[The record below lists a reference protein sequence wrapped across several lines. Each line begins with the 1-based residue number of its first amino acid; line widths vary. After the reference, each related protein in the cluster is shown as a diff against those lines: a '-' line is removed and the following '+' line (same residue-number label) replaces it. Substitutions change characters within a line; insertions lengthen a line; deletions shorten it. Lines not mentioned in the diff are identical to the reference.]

1 MDGILRAENYPE
13 FAELKEAV
21 DGGKSCVVFSSTEF
35 AKYHLTA
42 TLGRPFLYIAPDMTE
57 ARRAARALSEF
68 FGREVVY
75 IPEREDPLKPVAPVS
90 NATKKERIAA
100 LGALIDGSAAGAVVT
115 VEGALQFLPARTEY
129 AELFI
134 NVKTGADYDRDG
146 LAERLVAAGYRRE
159 ETAEREGVFSVR
171 GDRLEVW
178 SFDAPAP
185 VRIEFFGDEVESI
198 KEFAPDTR
206 LSYKSLDGI
215 TVSPAI
221 DFLVSRNHIESTLK
235 RILTKQRLAKKRMS
249 EILQNMVDLIQGG
262 ANAGALY
269 YIAPLV
275 SGGLS
280 TVFDYLPKRSLVVFS
295 DVKACDDRLRL
306 FLNNYYGRVK
316 SFTDAGEA
324 YSEQR
329 ASLMTR
335 EELYSRAM
343 GFVKLG
349 FGLIT
354 ASCPAFSPEAVFSIK
369 SLAVPKYTLN
379 RAALLADLGN
389 YAINGAT
396 VVIYAGSSFTAERL
410 SKDLTDEGLAVPV
423 KEVPE
428 RGALTIVSAEL
439 SHGFVYPKQKLV
451 VIGTGDIVRKTEV
464 RDKPSKKK
472 REDFIVPKEGE
483 YVVHERYGIGISE
496 GVKSVETSTGVK
508 DFFVILYKDQD
519 RLYVPT
525 DQMDLVDRWSGSGT
539 PTIYR
544 LGGREFERLKER
556 VRESAKKMAID
567 LLKLYERRERASGFK
582 YSPDTPFQKELED
595 SFEFEET
602 ADQLAAVADI
612 KEDMESGRVMDRLL
626 AGDVGYGK
634 TEVAIRAMFKT
645 VWDGKQAALLA
656 PTTILAQQHYNVIS
670 ARLNRFG
677 IKTVILSRF
686 QSDAEIKK
694 AVKSIASGEAQIV
707 VATHRILSKDIT
719 FKDLGLLVLDEEQ
732 RFGVEH
738 KEKLKTMKTNVNVL
752 TMSATPIPRTLHMA
766 LVGIRDISVL
776 SEPPKNR
783 LPVET
788 YVTEYSDSLAVD
800 AIKREV
806 SRDGQVFVLFND
818 TKRIES
824 YYRRLQELLPDV
836 PMIYAHGQMDSSD
849 LDNRIRLFY
858 EKEARVMISTTI
870 IENGIDIPDANT
882 LIVLDADRLGLSS
895 LYQLKGRVGRSRT
908 LAYAYFTVPENK
920 VVTGDAEK
928 RLAALLECTE
938 LGSGFKLA
946 ERDLEIRGA
955 GNVLGR
961 EQHGNMEKVGYD
973 LYMRLVKESVAEA
986 RGETACSARDVDVNI
1001 EGDCTVPK
1009 DYITDADGRI
1019 TALKRAAALSTREER
1034 LEYIKELTDVYG
1046 TVPESVLNLVDKGFI
1061 KNAAQKLGIKTV
1073 TVGKTSSV
1081 EFYGTDVLSNP
1092 SFMDAVSENAE
1103 NLTLSFGKI
1112 PYIIFRLGDRTK
1124 RERIRFVRG
1133 FLERSLG

>member
-1 MDGILRAENYPE
+1 MDDILRPENYPDLAE
-13 FAELKEAV
+13 FKKAV
-21 DGGKSCVVFSSTEF
+21 DDAKSCVVFSSTEY
-35 AKYHLTA
+35 AKYHMTA
-42 TLGRPFLYIAPDMTE
+42 MLGRPFLFIAPDMTE

-68 FGREVVY
+68 TGREVVY

-100 LGALIDGSAAGAVVT
+100 LGALLDGRAFGAVTT
-115 VEGALQFLPARTEY
+115 VEGALQYLPPKTEY
-129 AELFI
+129 AELFQT
-134 NVKTGADYDRDG
+134 VKTGRDYDRDG
-146 LAERLVAAGYRRE
+146 LCEKLVAAGYRRE
-159 ETAEREGVFSVR
+159 DTAEREGVFTAR
-171 GDRLEVW
+171 GDRIEVW
-178 SFDAPAP
+178 SYDAPAP

-198 KEFAPDTR
+198 KEFAPDTK
-206 LSYKSLDGI
+206 LSYKTLDSI
-215 TVSPAI
+215 TLSPAI
-221 DFLVSRNHIESTLK
+221 DFLVPRNKEENTLK
-235 RILTKQRLAKKRMS
+235 RVLSKQRLAKKRMA
-249 EILQNMVDLIQGG
+249 EVLQSMVDAITLGS
-262 ANAGALY
+262 NTGALY
-269 YIAPLV
+269 YIAPLI

-280 TVFDYLPKRSLVVFS
+280 TVFDYISGRAVVVYS

-329 ASLMTR
+329 ASLLNR
-335 EELYSRAM
+335 EELYQRAT
-343 GFVKLG
+343 GFVKVG

-354 ASCPAFSPEAVFSIK
+354 SSCPAFLPEAVFSIK
-369 SLAVPKYTLN
+369 SLAVPRYTLN
-379 RAALLADLGN
+379 RAMLFADLKN
-389 YAINGAT
+389 YAVNGAT
-396 VVIYAGSSFTAERL
+396 VAIYAGSAFTAERL
-410 SKDLTDEGLAVPV
+410 SKDLMEEGLAVPV
-423 KEVPE
+423 KDAPE
-428 RGALTIVSAEL
+428 HGALTIVSAEL
-439 SHGFVYPKQKLV
+439 SHGFIYPKEKLV
-451 VIGTGDIVRKTEV
+451 VIGTGDVVRKTEV
-464 RDKPSKKK
+464 RDKPSRKK
-472 REDFIVPKEGE
+472 RENFIVPKVGE

-496 GVKSVETSTGVK
+496 GIKSVETSSGVK
-508 DFFVILYKDQD
+508 DFFIILYKDQD

-556 VRESAKKMAID
+556 VKESAKKMAID
-567 LLKLYERRERASGFK
+567 LLKLYERRERATGFK

-602 ADQLAAVADI
+602 SDQLSAIADI

-656 PTTILAQQHYNVIS
+656 PTTILAQQHYNNIS

-677 IKTVILSRF
+677 IKTVLLSRF
-686 QSDAEIKK
+686 QTDAEIKE
-694 AVKSIASGEAQIV
+694 AVEKIASGEAQIT
-707 VATHRILSKDIT
+707 VATHRLLSKDIA

-776 SEPPKNR
+776 AEPPKNR

-818 TKRIES
+818 TKRIVG
-824 YYRRLQELLPDV
+824 YYRHLQSLLPDV
-836 PMIYAHGQMDSSD
+836 PMIYAHGQMESGD
-849 LDNRIRLFY
+849 LENRIRLFY

-882 LIVLDADRLGLSS
+882 LIVLHSDKLGLSA
-895 LYQLKGRVGRSRT
+895 LYQLKGRVGRSGT

-920 VVTGDAEK
+920 VVSGNAEK
-928 RLAALLECTE
+928 RLSALLECTE

-986 RGETACSARDVDVNI
+986 RGETALSAREVDLNI
-1001 EGDCTVPK
+1001 DGDCTVPK
-1009 DYITDADGRI
+1009 EYIADADGRI
-1019 TALKRAAALSTREER
+1019 TALKRAAELSGKEER
-1034 LEYIKELTDVYG
+1034 LEYLKELTDVYG
-1046 TVPESVLNLVDKGFI
+1046 AVPESVMNLVDKGVI
-1061 KNAAQKLGIKTV
+1061 KNLAKKLGIKTV
-1073 TVGKTSSV
+1073 TIGRQTSV
-1081 EFYGTDVLSNP
+1081 EFYGSDILGNASL
-1092 SFMDAVSENAE
+1092 MDAISENAKK
-1103 NLTLSFGKI
+1103 LTLSFDKI
-1112 PYIIFRLGDRTK
+1112 PYIIFRLGDRSQ
-1124 RERIRFVRG
+1124 RERIRFIRG
-1133 FLERSLG
+1133 FLERAAG

>member
-1 MDGILRAENYPE
+1 MDEILKLENYPD
-13 FAELKEAV
+13 FAEFKQAV
-21 DGGKSCVVFSSTEF
+21 DDGKNSVVFSVTEY

-42 TLGRPFLYIAPDMTE
+42 SLGKPFLYIAPDMTE
-57 ARRAARALSEF
+57 ARRAARALAEF
-68 FGREVVY
+68 TGREVVY

-90 NATKKERIAA
+90 AATKKERIAA
-100 LGALIDGSAAGAVVT
+100 LGALLDGRAAGAVAT
-115 VEGALQFLPARTEY
+115 VEGALQYLPPKNEFANMFVTLGKGE
-129 AELFI
+129 E
-134 NVKTGADYDRDG
+134 YDRDEI
-146 LAERLVAAGYRRE
+146 AERLVAAGYKRE
-159 ETAEREGVFSVR
+159 DAAEKEGEFSVR
-171 GDRLEVW
+171 GDRIEVW
-178 SFDAPAP
+178 SCDAPSP
-185 VRIEFFGDEVESI
+185 VRIEFFGDEAESI
-198 KEFAPDTR
+198 KEFAPDTK
-206 LSYKSLDGI
+206 LSYKSLENVTI
-215 TVSPAI
+215 SPAI
-221 DFLVSRNHIESTLK
+221 DFIVPRNSKDGTLK
-235 RILTKQRLAKKRMS
+235 RILSKQRLAKKRMAD
-249 EILQNMVDLIQGG
+249 ILGTMIDGIENG
-262 ANAGALY
+262 AFQQALY
-269 YIAPLV
+269 YIAPLIP
-275 SGGLS
+275 SELS
-280 TVFDYLPKRSLVVFS
+280 TVFDYIPNRSAVVYS

-324 YSEQR
+324 FPEQR
-329 ASLMTR
+329 ASLMSR
-335 EELYSRAM
+335 EEFYAAAT
-343 GFVKLG
+343 GFVKSG

-354 ASCPAFSPEAVFSIK
+354 ASCPMFAPEAVFSFK

-379 RAALLADLGN
+379 RAALFADLKN
-389 YAINGAT
+389 YAVNGAT
-396 VVIYAGSSFTAERL
+396 VVIYAGSAFTAERL
-410 SKDLTDEGLAVPV
+410 SKDLMDEGLSLPI
-423 KEVPE
+423 KEKPAAGE
-428 RGALTIVSAEL
+428 LSIVSSEL

-451 VIGTGDIVRKTEV
+451 AIGTGDIARKTEIKE
-464 RDKPSKKK
+464 KPTKKK
-472 REDFIVPKEGE
+472 RSDFIVPKEGE

-496 GVKSVETSTGVK
+496 GIKSVETSSGVK

-544 LGGREFERLKER
+544 LGGKEFERLKER

-567 LLKLYERRERASGFK
+567 LLKLYERRERASGFR

-602 ADQLAAVADI
+602 ADQLSAIADI

-656 PTTILAQQHYNVIS
+656 PTTILAQQHFNNVS

-694 AVKSIASGEAQIV
+694 AVAMIASGEAQIA
-707 VATHRILSKDIT
+707 VATHRLLSKDIS

-806 SRDGQVFVLFND
+806 DRDGQVFVLFND
-818 TKRIES
+818 TKRIDA
-824 YYRRLQELLPDV
+824 YYRHLQSLLPDV
-836 PMIYAHGQMDSSD
+836 PMIYAHGQMESGD

-882 LIVLDADRLGLSS
+882 LIVLNADRLGLSA
-895 LYQLKGRVGRSRT
+895 LYQLKGRVGRSGT
-908 LAYAYFTVPENK
+908 LAYAYFTVPENH

-928 RLAALLECTE
+928 RLSALLECTE

-973 LYMRLVKESVAEA
+973 LYMRIIKESVAEA
-986 RGETACSARDVDVNI
+986 RGETANTFRDVDLNI
-1001 EGDCTVPK
+1001 DGDCTVPK
-1009 DYITDADGRI
+1009 EYIADAEGRI
-1019 TALKRAAALSTREER
+1019 AALKRIAELSSKQER
-1034 LEYIKELTDVYG
+1034 LDYLAELKDVYG
-1046 TVPESVLNLVDKGFI
+1046 PVPESVMNLVDKGVI
-1061 KNAAQKLGIKTV
+1061 KNAAKKLGIKTV
-1073 TVGKTSSV
+1073 TIGRQSNV
-1081 EFYGTDVLSNP
+1081 EFYGSDILSNAAL
-1092 SFMDAVSENAE
+1092 MDAVADNAK
-1103 NLTLSFGKI
+1103 NLTLSFDKV
-1112 PYIIFRLGDRTK
+1112 PFIIFRLGDRSQ

-1133 FLERSLG
+1133 FLERAIS